1 MIEKSKKDRLE
12 KDRLEFHTN
21 TNQNESL
28 GNAVSI
34 IQAFIFVLFL

>member
-12 KDRLEFHTN
+12 FHTN
-21 TNQNESL
+21 TKQNESL
-28 GNAVSI
+28 GNGVSI